1 MAVAEKV
8 AAETGLPPAGTRAA
22 ARRGA
27 TGRAATYRVILMAY
41 DRRTGPLP
49 VKDPHDAAR
58 CP

>member
-8 AAETGLPPAGTRAA
+8 AAGTGFLRPVRGR
-22 ARRGA
+22 RRGA
-27 TGRAATYRVILMAY
+27 TGRASTYRVILMAY

-58 CP
+58 CL